1 MSSAQSLGTRRDA
14 ASGHPGPSCQSSQV
28 QRSRGTWDQR
38 PPLPLTGL
46 SFQVQVDEDNFVH
59 IQVFQS
65 LPHENKPVALTSYQ
79 TNKGKHDELTYF

>member
-1 MSSAQSLGTRRDA
+1 MSSAQSLGTQRDA

-28 QRSRGTWDQR
+28 QQSRGTWDQR
-38 PPLPLTGL
+38 PHLLLTGL
-46 SFQVQVDEDNFVH
+46 SFQVQVDENNFVH
-59 IQVFQS
+59 IRVFQS

>member
-1 MSSAQSLGTRRDA
+1 MSSAQSLGTQRDA

-38 PPLPLTGL
+38 PHLLLTGL

-59 IQVFQS
+59 IRVFQS

>member
-38 PPLPLTGL
+38 PHLPLTGL

-59 IQVFQS
+59 IRVFQS

>member
-1 MSSAQSLGTRRDA
+1 MSSAQSLGTQRDA

-38 PPLPLTGL
+38 PHLLLTGL

-79 TNKGKHDELTYF
+79 TNKGRHDELTYF